1 MLWGI
6 AALVL
11 SQDNTAIDP
20 GPSADTSPTAKG
32 PNPAVDTYPGSVP
45 PDYVLTDPG
54 SDSPPHYVLTDPGID
69 TYCTDIDFEEADV
82 TVSNLGGTDM
92 CCTLVGGKPDGNLMC
107 PTIKPDG
114 SMVRTH
120 AQSATPPST
129 SVARCPR
136 ACTDSLIPASFVHRG
151 RSPSRQR

>member
-1 MLWGI
+1 MAAMLWGI

-20 GPSADTSPTAKG
+20 GPSADSSPTAKG

-45 PDYVLTDPG
+45 PD
-54 SDSPPHYVLTDPGID
+54 YVLTDPGID

-92 CCTLVGGKPDGNLMC
+92 CCTLVGGKPQRLEVISGRLSRAD
-107 PTIKPDG
+107 KPV
-114 SMVRTH
+114 S
-120 AQSATPPST
+120 
-129 SVARCPR
+129 
-136 ACTDSLIPASFVHRG
+136 
-151 RSPSRQR
+151 